1 VNTRNQLIST
11 SSEKPAQSTQESKNV
26 FSIVGIGASA
36 GGLEAFEDFFRHCD
50 PNIDLAFVLV
60 PHLDPG
66 HVSMLTEILQRSTKM
81 PVIEAQDQTKV
92 EANCVYIIPPNRE
105 MAIFHGKLQL
115 SMPTIPHGQRM
126 PIDGFLRSL
135 AEDQNENAI
144 GIILSGTGSDG
155 TLGLRAIYGA
165 GGVCFVQE
173 PATAKYDGMP
183 TSAIKAGYVTKVLP
197 VANMPEALKVGAH
210 SLNMLNELNTEANKI
225 NGISH
230 ILMELRTITGHDF
243 SLYKQSTV
251 IRRIERRMLKH
262 DITDIEI
269 YARYLKEFPAEAHIL
284 FKELLIN
291 VTSFFRDTEA
301 FLVLENTVLPQ
312 LCLNKSDEDN
322 FRVWVPG
329 CASGEEAY
337 SIAILLSE
345 LMDKTRQNFK
355 VQIYASDLD
364 DDAIATARAGVYPI
378 NISQDITPERL
389 RRFFTKEITGY
400 KIKKEIRDMVVFAI
414 QNVIKDPPFTKLD
427 LLSCRNLMIYLGA
440 ELQNRLMPTFHYVL
454 KPNGVLMVSPSEG
467 IGSFTSLFFPISRK
481 WKIYRAIH
489 NLSSPSSKFTI
500 PIKVPTTNGT
510 KIPQKA
516 IKQPMENSLAEM
528 SRRLLMQYFAPA
540 SVFTDLKG
548 NILYVHGDTGKYL
561 RPAQGQASLN
571 VIEMAREG
579 MEIQL
584 RAAIH
589 SASIENKPTLNHEMQ
604 VKTNGGFT
612 TVSLSVRQVNYGSAD
627 KQAFLLVSFQDV
639 VTPTNQ
645 AKRKASSK
653 PEELKRVEELE
664 SDLLYLKENH
674 QVLIEEQQ
682 STNEELKAANEE
694 LQSTNEEMQSSNEEL
709 ETSKEE
715 LQSINEELI
724 TVNSELQTK
733 MDQLS
738 EMQNDMKNLL
748 ESTDIGIIF
757 LDEHLMIRS
766 FTREAVRIYRLV
778 PSDIGRPLSDIRSI
792 SDQGDSLIDAAK
804 NVLESLIP
812 FETEL
817 RVLNNWL
824 LVRIQPY
831 RTTDNFINGVVLT
844 FTDITT
850 RIKNATTQEALD
862 LAESVVNTV
871 REPLMVLDARINV
884 IFVNNAFIETFQVKR
899 EDVIGSKIYELEN
912 LPWDIAVL
920 RKLLEEF
927 LMTTS
932 DAIDDYIV
940 HHDFPEIGQKTIRIK
955 ARRLITKIIET
966 QLILLSFE
974 IN

>member
-1 VNTRNQLIST
+1 MVNTKNQLVSP
-11 SSEKPAQSTQESKNV
+11 SSEKPIEVDQKSKRV
-26 FSIVGIGASA
+26 FPIVGIGASA

-50 PNIDLAFVLV
+50 PNMGLAFVLV
-60 PHLDPG
+60 PHLDPS

-115 SMPTIPHGQRM
+115 SVPTAPHGQRM

-165 GGVCFVQE
+165 GGICFVQE
-173 PATAKYDGMP
+173 PTTAKYDGMP
-183 TSAIKAGYVTKVLP
+183 TSAIKAGYVTKILP
-197 VANMPEALKVGAH
+197 VVNMPEALQAGAN
-210 SLNMLNELNTEANKI
+210 SLNMLSELNTEAKKTH
-225 NGISH
+225 GISH
-230 ILMELRTITGHDF
+230 ILMQLRTITGHDF

-269 YARYLKEFPAEAHIL
+269 YERYLKEFPAEAHIL

-301 FLVLENTVLPQ
+301 FLVLENDVLPQ

-322 FRVWVPG
+322 FRIWVPG

-345 LMDKTRQNFK
+345 LMDKTQQNFK

-364 DDAIATARAGVYPI
+364 DDAIATARAGLYPI
-378 NISQDITPERL
+378 NISQDLTPERL

-440 ELQNRLMPTFHYVL
+440 ELQNRLMPTFHYAL

-467 IGSFTSLFFPISRK
+467 IGSFTSLFSPISRK

-489 NLSSPSSKFTI
+489 NLSSPTSKFNI
-500 PIKVPTTNGT
+500 PTKVPTTNDS
-510 KIPQKA
+510 KIPEKA
-516 IKQPMENSLAEM
+516 IKQPMENSLAEI

-639 VTPTNQ
+639 VTPSNQ
-645 AKRKASSK
+645 TKRKVSSK
-653 PEELKRVEELE
+653 PEELKRLEELE
-664 SDLLYLKENH
+664 NDLLYLKENH

-682 STNEELKAANEE
+682 ATNEELKSANEE

-738 EMQNDMKNLL
+738 EMQSDMKNLL
-748 ESTDIGIIF
+748 ESTDIGIVF

-792 SDQGDSLIDAAK
+792 SDQADNLIEAAK
-804 NVLESLIP
+804 NVLDSLIP

-817 RVLNNWL
+817 HVLNNWI

-844 FTDITT
+844 FTDITA
-850 RIKNATTQEALD
+850 RIKSATTQEALD
-862 LAESVVNTV
+862 LAEGIVNTV
-871 REPLMVLDARINV
+871 REPLMVLDAIMNV
-884 IFVNNAFIETFQVKR
+884 ISINTAFETSFQVSR
-899 EDVIGSKIYELEN
+899 EDAIGKKIYQLGN
-912 LPWDIAVL
+912 LQWDIPAL
-920 RKLLEEF
+920 RKLLEE
-927 LMTTS
+927 LLITNDS
-932 DAIDDYIV
+932 IDDYVV
-940 HHDFPEIGQKTIRIK
+940 HHDFPEIGHKTIRIK
-955 ARRLITKIIET
+955 ARRLVTKMIET

>member
-1 VNTRNQLIST
+1 MNTKNQLVSP
-11 SSEKPAQSTQESKNV
+11 SSEKPTEVDQKSKRV
-26 FSIVGIGASA
+26 FPIVGIGASA

-50 PNIDLAFVLV
+50 PDIGLAFVLV
-60 PHLDPG
+60 PHLDPS

-92 EANCVYIIPPNRE
+92 EANRVYIIPPNRE
-105 MAIFHGKLQL
+105 MAIIHGKLQL
-115 SMPTIPHGQRM
+115 SVPTVSHGQRM

-155 TLGLRAIYGA
+155 TLGLRAVYGA
-165 GGVCFVQE
+165 GGNCFVQE

-197 VANMPEALKVGAH
+197 VANMPEALQAGAN
-210 SLNMLNELNTEANKI
+210 SFNILSEINTETKKTH
-225 NGISH
+225 GVSH
-230 ILMELRTITGHDF
+230 ILMQLRTITGHDF

-301 FLVLENTVLPQ
+301 FLVLENDVLPQ

-345 LMDKTRQNFK
+345 LMDKTQQNFK

-364 DDAIATARAGVYPI
+364 DDAIATARAGLYPI
-378 NISQDITPERL
+378 NISQDLTPERL

-400 KIKKEIRDMVVFAI
+400 KVKKEIRDMVVFAI

-440 ELQNRLMPTFHYVL
+440 ELQNRLMPTFHYAL

-467 IGSFTSLFFPISRK
+467 IGSFTSLFSPISRK

-489 NLSSPSSKFTI
+489 NLSSPTSRFNI
-500 PIKVPTTNGT
+500 PTKVPTTNDSKT
-510 KIPQKA
+510 PEKA
-516 IKQPMENSLAEM
+516 IKQPMENSLAEI

-639 VTPTNQ
+639 VTPSNQ
-645 AKRKASSK
+645 TKRKVSSK
-653 PEELKRVEELE
+653 PEELKRLEELE
-664 SDLLYLKENH
+664 NDLLYLKENH

-682 STNEELKAANEE
+682 ATNEELKSANEE

-738 EMQNDMKNLL
+738 EMQSDMKNLL
-748 ESTDIGIIF
+748 ESTDIGIVF

-792 SDQGDSLIDAAK
+792 SDQADNLIEAAK
-804 NVLESLIP
+804 NVLDSLIP

-817 RVLNNWL
+817 HVLNNWI

-844 FTDITT
+844 FTDITA
-850 RIKNATTQEALD
+850 RIKSATTQEALD
-862 LAESVVNTV
+862 LAEGIVNTV
-871 REPLMVLDARINV
+871 REPLIVLDAKMNV
-884 IFVNNAFIETFQVKR
+884 ISINTAFETSFQVSR
-899 EDVIGSKIYELEN
+899 EDAIGRKIYQLGN
-912 LPWDIAVL
+912 FQWDIPAL
-920 RKLLEEF
+920 RKLLEE
-927 LMTTS
+927 LLITS
-932 DAIDDYIV
+932 DSIDDYVV
-940 HHDFPEIGQKTIRIK
+940 HHDFPGIGHKTIRIK
-955 ARRLITKIIET
+955 ARRLVTKMIET

>member
-1 VNTRNQLIST
+1 VNTKKQLLSPK
-11 SSEKPAQSTQESKNV
+11 SSRPTEVSQVSKNS
-26 FSIVGIGASA
+26 FAIVGLGASA

-50 PNIDLAFVLV
+50 TNLGLAFVLV
-60 PHLDPG
+60 PHLAPS

-81 PVIEAQDQTKV
+81 AVIEAQDQVKV
-92 EANCVYIIPPNRE
+92 EPNCVYIIPPNRE

-115 SMPTIPHGQRM
+115 SAPTLPHGQRM

-165 GGVCFVQE
+165 GGICFVQD
-173 PATAKYDGMP
+173 PTTAKYDGMP
-183 TSAIKAGYVTKVLP
+183 TSAIKAGYVSKVLP
-197 VANMPEALKVGAH
+197 VGKMAEALQTGTK
-210 SLNMLNELNTEANKI
+210 SLKILSELATETKKS
-225 NGISH
+225 NGINH
-230 ILMELRTITGHDF
+230 ILMQLRSITGHDF

-262 DITDIEI
+262 DITEIEI
-269 YARYLKEFPAEAHIL
+269 YARYLKEYPAEAHIL

-301 FLVLENTVLPQ
+301 FTLLEHDVLTQ
-312 LCLNKSDEDN
+312 LCLNKSDEYI
-322 FRVWVPG
+322 FRVWVAG

-337 SIAILLSE
+337 SIAILLRE
-345 LMDKTRQNFK
+345 LMDKTQQNFK

-364 DDAIATARAGVYPI
+364 DDAIATARVGMYPI

-389 RRFFTKEITGY
+389 RRFFTRELTGY
-400 KIKKEIRDMVVFAI
+400 KVKKEIRDMVVFAI

-440 ELQNRLMPTFHYVL
+440 ELQNKLMPTFHYAL
-454 KPNGVLMVSPSEG
+454 KPGGVLMVSPSEG
-467 IGSFTSLFFPISRK
+467 IGNFTSLFSPISRK

-489 NLSSPSSKFTI
+489 NHAPTSSRIFIQTRVPVTSDSKL
-500 PIKVPTTNGT
+500 PE
-510 KIPQKA
+510 KA
-516 IKQPMENSLAEM
+516 IKQPMENSLGELN
-528 SRRLLMQYFAPA
+528 RRFLMQYFAPA
-540 SVFTDLKG
+540 SVMTDFKG
-548 NILYVHGDTGKYL
+548 NIIYVHGDTGKYL

-579 MEIQL
+579 LEIQL

-589 SASIENKPTLNHEMQ
+589 AASLENKPTLNREMQ
-604 VKTNGGFT
+604 VKTNDGFT
-612 TVSLSVRQVNYGSAD
+612 TVSLSVRQVSYGSED
-627 KQAFLLVSFQDV
+627 KQRCLLVSFQDV
-639 VTPTNQ
+639 VMPPNLS
-645 AKRKASSK
+645 KRKASK
-653 PEELKRVEELE
+653 KAEDLKRVELLE
-664 SDLLYLKENH
+664 NDLLYLKESH

-682 STNEELKAANEE
+682 ATNEELKSANEE

-724 TVNSELQTK
+724 TVNSELQAK

-738 EMQNDMKNLL
+738 EMQSDMRNLL
-748 ESTDIGIIF
+748 ESTDIGIVF
-757 LDEHLMIRS
+757 LDEYLMIRS

-792 SDQGDSLIDAAK
+792 SDQADNLLEAAK
-804 NVLESLIP
+804 NVLDSLIP
-812 FETEL
+812 FESEL
-817 RVLNNWL
+817 HVLNNWI

-844 FTDITT
+844 FTDITA
-850 RIKNATTQEALD
+850 RIKSATTQEALE
-862 LAESVVNTV
+862 LADGIVNTV
-871 REPLMVLDARINV
+871 REPLMVLDANMNV
-884 IFVNNAFIETFQVKR
+884 ITINSAFETNFQVNR
-899 EDVIGSKIYELEN
+899 EDAIGSKIYGLGN
-912 LPWDIAVL
+912 HQWDIPAL
-920 RKLLEEF
+920 RKLLEE
-927 LMTTS
+927 LLITNE
-932 DAIDDYIV
+932 IIEDYIV
-940 HHDFPEIGQKTIRIK
+940 HQNLPAVGKKTIRIS
-955 ARRLITKIIET
+955 ARRLVTKIIEP

-974 IN
+974 IT

>member
-1 VNTRNQLIST
+1 MVNTKNQLVSP
-11 SSEKPAQSTQESKNV
+11 SSEQPTEVDQKSKRV
-26 FSIVGIGASA
+26 FPIVGIGASA

-50 PNIDLAFVLV
+50 PNMGLAFVLV
-60 PHLDPG
+60 PHLDPS

-81 PVIEAQDQTKV
+81 PVIEAQDQTEV

-115 SMPTIPHGQRM
+115 SVPTVPHGQRM

-165 GGVCFVQE
+165 GGICFVQE
-173 PATAKYDGMP
+173 PTTAKYDGMP

-197 VANMPEALKVGAH
+197 VVNMPEALQVGAK
-210 SLNMLNELNTEANKI
+210 SLNMLSELNTEAKKTH
-225 NGISH
+225 GISH
-230 ILMELRTITGHDF
+230 ILMQLRTITGHDF

-269 YARYLKEFPAEAHIL
+269 YERYLKEFPAEAHIL

-301 FLVLENTVLPQ
+301 FLVLENDVLPQ

-322 FRVWVPG
+322 FRIWVPG

-345 LMDKTRQNFK
+345 LMDKTQQNFK

-364 DDAIATARAGVYPI
+364 DDAIATARAGLYPI
-378 NISQDITPERL
+378 NISQDLTPERL
-389 RRFFTKEITGY
+389 RRFFTKELTGY

-440 ELQNRLMPTFHYVL
+440 ELQNRLMPTFHYAL

-467 IGSFTSLFFPISRK
+467 IGSFTSLFSPISRK

-489 NLSSPSSKFTI
+489 NLSSPTSKFNI
-500 PIKVPTTNGT
+500 PTKVPTTNDS
-510 KIPQKA
+510 KIPEKA
-516 IKQPMENSLAEM
+516 IKQPMENSLAEI

-639 VTPTNQ
+639 VTPSNQ
-645 AKRKASSK
+645 TKRKVSSK
-653 PEELKRVEELE
+653 PEELKRLEELE
-664 SDLLYLKENH
+664 NDLLYLKENH

-682 STNEELKAANEE
+682 ATNEELKSANEE

-738 EMQNDMKNLL
+738 EMQSDMKNLL
-748 ESTDIGIIF
+748 ESTDIGIVF

-792 SDQGDSLIDAAK
+792 SDQADNLIEAAK
-804 NVLESLIP
+804 NVLDSLIP

-817 RVLNNWL
+817 HVLNNWI

-844 FTDITT
+844 FTDITA
-850 RIKNATTQEALD
+850 RIKSATTQEALD
-862 LAESVVNTV
+862 LAEGIVNTV
-871 REPLMVLDARINV
+871 REPLMVLDAKMNV
-884 IFVNNAFIETFQVKR
+884 ISINTAFETSFQVSR
-899 EDVIGSKIYELEN
+899 EDAIGRKIYQLGN
-912 LPWDIAVL
+912 LQWDIPAL
-920 RKLLEEF
+920 RKLLEE
-927 LMTTS
+927 LLITS
-932 DAIDDYIV
+932 DSIDDYVV
-940 HHDFPEIGQKTIRIK
+940 HHDFPEIGHKTIRIK
-955 ARRLITKIIET
+955 ARRLVTKMIET